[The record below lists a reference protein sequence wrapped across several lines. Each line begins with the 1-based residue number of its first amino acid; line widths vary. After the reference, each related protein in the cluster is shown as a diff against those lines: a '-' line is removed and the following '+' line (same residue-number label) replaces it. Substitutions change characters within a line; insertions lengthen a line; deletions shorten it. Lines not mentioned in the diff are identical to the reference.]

1 MNIFL
6 TCYTRDYKTI
16 QLSEVRED
24 LDKAQSSVLRLQQ
37 EVSERE
43 RDLCVLAL
51 GCVEHLPITTSLF
64 YKGLYNCVA

>member
-1 MNIFL
+1 MHIFL

-24 LDKAQSSVLRLQQ
+24 LDKAQGSILRLQQ

-43 RDLCVLAL
+43 RDLCVRAVWSIYHHYFLVL
-51 GCVEHLPITTSLF
+51 
-64 YKGLYNCVA
+64 